1 MMAEK
6 LKERQDAAGGSQV
19 PPPSPP
25 QRHESWTRARQR
37 PSGEYTSEETR
48 VVAEKIVSKYVI
60 IQFHTY
66 SFMVRNGQLTT
77 YTSNDCM

>member
-1 MMAEK
+1 LLHKQMMAEK

-25 QRHESWTRARQR
+25 QRHESWTRARQK
-37 PSGEYTSEETR
+37 PSGEY
-48 VVAEKIVSKYVI
+48 AEKIVSKYVI